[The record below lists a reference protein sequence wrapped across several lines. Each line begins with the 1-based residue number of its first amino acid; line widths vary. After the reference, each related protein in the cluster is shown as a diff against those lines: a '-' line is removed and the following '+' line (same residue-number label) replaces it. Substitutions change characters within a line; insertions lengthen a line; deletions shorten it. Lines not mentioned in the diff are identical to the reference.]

1 MWNRRETTVEV
12 WGKVVSSVFTDYL
25 GDNTGTYPL
34 LPVYTPL
41 VCAKSEVLLTTK
53 SDAVGLGGIEV
64 IESFDS
70 RLLFVRAKLHRE
82 IAGREMSGR
91 VQAVSSESTIR

>member
-1 MWNRRETTVEV
+1 M
-12 WGKVVSSVFTDYL
+12 DHL

-41 VCAKSEVLLTTK
+41 VCAKGEVLLTVK

-64 IESFDS
+64 IESFDG
-70 RLLFVRAKLHRE
+70 RLLFVRAELHRE

-91 VQAVSSESTIR
+91 VQAVSQRVTYVEPTAGGPNASGLT